1 MQHTI
6 ARVDKS
12 TYRGRGGRQTIARA
26 VLIALAL
33 AATPGATLHAQFGI
47 PGLGS
52 LVGGLLGKGPQVVVD
67 PTAVA
72 KLVTQ
77 LEQQIQQIQVARS
90 QLQLNVD
97 NMRKLASPPWRRI
110 NATMAQVDLL
120 AQQGQALAYTLRNVD
135 AQFRQ
140 TFPGWRVTATMA
152 ADMRTQSE
160 RTLATLLGALNA
172 MNATAQQFPV
182 AAANLE
188 VMKTRMSAV
197 TSAQQAAELNGAI
210 GIQGAEELAL
220 LRQQLAAQQNA
231 QLVAAAH
238 QVNHELQGAAW
249 QQAYMAPAQVRRQM
263 PARRDISSWAF

>member
-1 MQHTI
+1 MQRTN
-6 ARVDKS
+6 
-12 TYRGRGGRQTIARA
+12 GRTERADCTLRTTARA
-26 VLIALAL
+26 AVLAIVLAV
-33 AATPGATLHAQFGI
+33 APFPASQAQFGI
-47 PGLGS
+47 PGLGG

-77 LEQQIQQIQVARS
+77 LEQQLQQIQVARS

-97 NMRKLASPPWRRI
+97 NMRKLANPPWRRI
-110 NATMAQVDLL
+110 NAAIAQVDQL

-135 AQFRQ
+135 AQFGR
-140 TFPGWRVTATMA
+140 TFPGWQVSTTMS
-152 ADMRTQSE
+152 ADMRAQSE
-160 RTLATLLGALNA
+160 RTLATLRSALNA
-172 MNATAQQFPV
+172 VSATAQQFPV

-188 VMKTRMSAV
+188 LMKSRMGAV

-220 LRQQLAAQQNA
+220 LRQQLATQQSA

-238 QVNHELQGAAW
+238 QINHDLQGAAW
-249 QQAYMAPAQVRRQM
+249 QQAYMAPAQTRRAV
-263 PARRDISSWAF
+263 PARRDISGWAF

>member
-1 MQHTI
+1 MQLAIYKAGH
-6 ARVDKS
+6 VH
-12 TYRGRGGRQTIARA
+12 RGLRPIIRNMS
-26 VLIALAL
+26 LALAL
-33 AATPGATLHAQFGI
+33 TAAPLAMSQAQFGI
-47 PGLGS
+47 PSLGG

-77 LEQQIQQIQVARS
+77 LEQQIQQIQVARN

-97 NMRKLASPPWRRI
+97 NMRKLANPPWRRI
-110 NATMAQVDLL
+110 NATMAQVDQL

-135 AQFRQ
+135 AEFRQ
-140 TFPGWRVTATMA
+140 TFPGWRVSSTMT

-160 RTLATLLGALNA
+160 RTLATLRSALNA
-172 MNATAQQFPV
+172 ANATAQQFPV

-188 VMKTRMSAV
+188 LMKSRMGSV

-220 LRQQLAAQQNA
+220 LRQQLATQQNA
-231 QLVAAAH
+231 QLVATA
-238 QVNHELQGAAW
+238 QQINHELQGAAW
-249 QQAYMAPAQVRRQM
+249 QQAYMAPAQVRR
-263 PARRDISSWAF
+263 PVPVRRDISAWAF

>member
-1 MQHTI
+1 MRYSI
-6 ARVDKS
+6 
-12 TYRGRGGRQTIARA
+12 GRSHLAGRRLKAVIRA
-26 VLIALAL
+26 TFVALAL
-33 AATPGATLHAQFGI
+33 VAAPGTELQAQFGI
-47 PGLGS
+47 PGLGG
-52 LVGGLLGKGPQVVVD
+52 LVGGLLSKGPQVVVD
-67 PTAVA
+67 PTAIA

-77 LEQQIQQIQVARS
+77 LDQQIQQIQVARS
-90 QLQLNVD
+90 QLQVNVD
-97 NMRKLASPPWRRI
+97 NMRKLANPPWRRI
-110 NATMAQVDLL
+110 NATMAQVDQL

-140 TFPGWRVTATMA
+140 TFPGWRVTTTMS

-188 VMKTRMSAV
+188 TMKSRMSAV
-197 TSAQQAAELNGAI
+197 TSAQQAAELDGAI

-238 QVNHELQGAAW
+238 QINRDLQGAAW
-249 QQAYMAPAQVRRQM
+249 QQAYMAPAQVLRPM
-263 PARRDISSWAF
+263 PARRVIASWAF